1 MIFSVVIPLFNKAW
15 SIRLTLESVLAQT
28 FQDFEIIIV
37 DDGSDDGSAICAS
50 SINDPRLIIL
60 SQANAGASAAR
71 NAGIAAAHGEW
82 IAFLDADDWW
92 HPDYLKNQFETIDSH
107 PNVDMVTTSF
117 RFMPQSVDWRPTP
130 WQVSRSEARV
140 ELITDLPRQWMRGS
154 LFCMDSVAV
163 RRTCLVTMQPC
174 FAVGESFGE
183 DLDLWFRLGEKTT
196 IAHLHLALIVYR
208 TFLTDSLSSKHSWQ
222 NLPPYLNRMQ
232 TRALSGAMR
241 PRQGA
246 SSLSFIAH
254 CRLAHARNA
263 SMIGDRK
270 TALCHIW
277 HARSAI
283 NNRRWWVTLVMALM
297 VPGRFVRRLQSWRD
311 QRSETR

>member
-28 FQDFEIIIV
+28 FQDFEIIVV
-37 DDGSDDGSAICAS
+37 DDGSNDGGAIFAS
-50 SINDPRLIIL
+50 STNDPRLKIL

-71 NAGIAAAHGEW
+71 NAGIAAAQGEW

-92 HPDYLKNQFETIDSH
+92 HPDYLQNQFETLDSH
-107 PNVDMVTTSF
+107 PDVDMVTASF
-117 RFMPQSVDWRPTP
+117 RFMSQSIDWRPTP
-130 WQVSRSEARV
+130 WQVSRSKARV

-163 RRTCLVTMQPC
+163 RRSCLMTMQPC

-196 IAHLHLALIVYR
+196 IVHLHLPLIVYR
-208 TFLTDSLSSKHSWQ
+208 TFLADSLSSKHSWQ
-222 NLPPYLNRMQ
+222 NLPPYLDRMQ
-232 TRALSGAMR
+232 SRVSSGKMS
-241 PRQGA
+241 QSQQA
-246 SSLSFIAH
+246 SSLSFIAQ
-254 CRLAHARNA
+254 CRLTHARNS
-263 SMIGDRK
+263 SMTGGRL
-270 TALCHIW
+270 TALTHIW

-283 NNRRWWVTLVMALM
+283 TSRRWWVTLAMALI
-297 VPGRFVRRLQSWRD
+297 VPGQLVRRIQSWRD
-311 QRSETR
+311 QRSEH